1 MRTFGAMS
9 DSRKKRKRLVA
20 PLLKRPVGRPPKPLP
35 ERIPDD
41 PENIV
46 RILMRTPPP
55 AEFKTNG
62 TDD

>member
-1 MRTFGAMS
+1 MG
-9 DSRKKRKRLVA
+9 KRQKRRA
-20 PLLKRPVGRPPKPLP
+20 PVINVLKRPVGRPPKPMP

-55 AEFKTNG
+55 ADFRTNG

>member
-1 MRTFGAMS
+1 MS
-9 DSRKKRKRLVA
+9 DRTKKRRR
-20 PLLKRPVGRPPKPLP
+20 PLAESRLKRPVGRPPKPMP

-55 AEFKTNG
+55 DEFRTDG
-62 TDD
+62 TDERT